1 MVAELAPKSFGNFIS
16 LVSNY
21 KKSIIK
27 ELNNVALSNLAKE
40 AGRIKDV
47 DALAALAKDAGRIED
62 VDALAAALA
71 KEAGKIEDVDALV
84 TLLNALKDKD
94 VKVIGLHKNERGVW

>member
-1 MVAELAPKSFGNFIS
+1 MA
-16 LVSNY
+16 NY
-21 KKSIIK
+21 KKKSIIK
-27 ELNNVALSNLAKE
+27 EQNNVALSNLAKE
-40 AGRIKDV
+40 AGKIKDV

-62 VDALAAALA
+62 VDALAALA

-94 VKVIGLHKNERGVW
+94 VKVIGLHKNERGV